1 MQFLRAEPLGES
13 RWRLAGLLR
22 GRGGT
27 EPEAAKG
34 HAAQTPVVLVDDS
47 LVPLDPLLV
56 PPLASSRI
64 AAIGTG
70 DADAVI
76 APLANPGLSRRPPCP
91 VHPRVRIEADQA
103 SLYSWTRRARGQ
115 WRWDDSVEVPL
126 VEEREAYL
134 VGYGPT
140 AMPYVAWERDT
151 PWMRLTPADRAG
163 LVAAHGP
170 AALWVRQ
177 VGTFD
182 HSPPLLLTP
191 TL

>member
-1 MQFLRAEPLGES
+1 MNILLVDDHAVLRSG
-13 RWRLAGLLR
+13 LADLLR

-76 APLANPGLSRRPPCP
+76 APLANPGLSRRPQLDRS
-91 VHPRVRIEADQA
+91 VGLQRLVTVGSSQTGIEKPRRLA
-103 SLYSWTRRARGQ
+103 TRPDAVPMISGLRSSSRAK
-115 WRWDDSVEVPL
+115 
-126 VEEREAYL
+126 
-134 VGYGPT
+134 
-140 AMPYVAWERDT
+140 
-151 PWMRLTPADRAG
+151 
-163 LVAAHGP
+163 
-170 AALWVRQ
+170 
-177 VGTFD
+177 
-182 HSPPLLLTP
+182 PLLACRAIGQTAP
-191 TL
+191 TLNSGTHTPISTAIISRP